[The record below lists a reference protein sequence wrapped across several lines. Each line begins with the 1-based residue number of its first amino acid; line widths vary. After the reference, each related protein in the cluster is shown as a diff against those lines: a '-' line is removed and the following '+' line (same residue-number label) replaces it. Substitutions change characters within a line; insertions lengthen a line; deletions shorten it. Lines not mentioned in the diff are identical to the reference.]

1 MTLTAHRPPGLDPS
15 TCWFYV
21 SYVRLSMVWRA
32 VLVGST
38 AIVGTSLAATSAAA
52 AAPPV
57 GQLMSVVQNTFT
69 HRLHVTGWAYDPAR
83 PSASVSVRLIV
94 DGSYVAT
101 VRADDP
107 SPNVDAAQHVS
118 GRHRFEVTVAW
129 APRATRLVVRTRGV
143 RVGAPL
149 VTVASRSVSHYYPP
163 PGARIVAVARK
174 YVGAP
179 YASGGASPS
188 GFDCSGYTKYSYAQA
203 RVRTLVHSAEGQLQA
218 TRRVARADAR
228 PGDLVFYLSGGSAY
242 HVAVYAGHGWQYA
255 AATPSDGVRYQP
267 VWSSAVVYGTTWH

>member
-15 TCWFYV
+15 VCWFYV

-32 VLVGST
+32 VLVAST
-38 AIVGTSLAATSAAA
+38 AVVGTSLAATSAEA

-69 HRLHVTGWAYDPAR
+69 HRLHVIGWAYDPAR
-83 PSASVSVRLIV
+83 PSASVSVRLVV

-101 VRADDP
+101 VHADDP
-107 SPNVDAAQHVS
+107 SPNIDAAQHVS

-163 PGARIVAVARK
+163 PGARIVAVARE